1 MTRTSEPI
9 RLDFV
14 TDYIVAKVKPNFND
28 IDRIVRYNMVDPDGI
43 KKWAFASFKTDNR
56 MIHEESS
63 YNEQDL
69 AFAMVDYVVKHK
81 LEIA

>member
-1 MTRTSEPI
+1 MPRTSEPI

-14 TDYIVAKVKPNFND
+14 TKYVVTKIKSNFND
-28 IDRIVRYNMVDPDGI
+28 IDRIVRYDMIDPDGI

-69 AFAMVDYVVKHK
+69 AFAMVDYLSHHK